1 MKRFVTFLY
10 DSITQSLN
18 LSVNPLNANPI
29 KWLNTLKQLVRK
41 SLMVAISYGFFCIYL
56 FIFYFLL
63 FFLYFF
69 FLVLFAFFNL
79 LAVTLN

>member
-10 DSITQSLN
+10 DSVTQSLN

-56 FIFYFLL
+56 FIFYFL